1 MRLIPNTRPWIGWRF
16 GEVNYYVTQMLS
28 GHGYF
33 RKHLHRIGKTASP
46 YCHYEEGDVVD
57 DAEHT
62 VSEYA
67 RWQSYRN
74 ILTSIVITITGANIV
89 GVMIA
94 RRENWASVVNYVE
107 RILRL
112 NKRYL
117 ETAEHV
123 GTPA

>member
-1 MRLIPNTRPWIGWRF
+1 
-16 GEVNYYVTQMLS
+16 MLS

-33 RKHLHRIGKTASP
+33 RKYLHRIGKTASP